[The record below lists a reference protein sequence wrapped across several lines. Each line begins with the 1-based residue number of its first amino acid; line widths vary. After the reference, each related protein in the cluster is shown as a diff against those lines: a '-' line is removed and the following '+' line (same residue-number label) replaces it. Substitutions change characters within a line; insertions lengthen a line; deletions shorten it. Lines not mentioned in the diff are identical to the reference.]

1 MNLYHVFTKS
11 GVSVVLDSDD
21 PTFLEEKYQLA
32 EQGFEKICQ
41 SIKANTKEE
50 ALKMAGQPNLADMNY
65 IYSGSEVDE
74 KK

>member
-21 PTFLEEKYQLA
+21 PTFLQEKYQLV

-41 SIKANTKEE
+41 SIKANSKEE
-50 ALKMAGQPNLADMNY
+50 ALKVAGQPNLADLNY
-65 IYSGSEVDE
+65 VYSGSETGD

>member
-21 PTFLEEKYQLA
+21 PTFLEEKYQLV

-41 SIKANTKEE
+41 SIKANNKEE
-50 ALKMAGQPNLADMNY
+50 ALRMSGQPNLADMNY
-65 IYSGSEVDE
+65 IYSGSEVYD